1 MCSAVFGVICHVF
14 YSGDYEGAFD
24 ATVEVHK
31 QYNQMPKIHDL
42 ICGLVEKGDAE
53 LLQKGV

>member
-1 MCSAVFGVICHVF
+1 MFF

-31 QYNQMPKIHDL
+31 QYNLLPKIHDL